1 MHLKIGF
8 EQFAFVCF
16 LSVSHKPCAKIASTP
31 FFLLTNDSF
40 CGILYDELLL
50 ESGVIF
56 LDYNKLA
63 QLLFANID
71 KTPDYYEQM
80 FPERNLPEGAKV
92 TRFAPS
98 PTGFLHIGGL
108 FAALISERMAHQSGG
123 KFILRIEDTD
133 KKREVENGVSK
144 IIEGLNS
151 FGIKIDEGFVN
162 FDTQSGEY
170 GPYKQSERAEIYQ
183 CFAKALV
190 QKGMA
195 YPCFCTEEEIS
206 AIREKQEEKKLLPG
220 YYGEFAACR
229 NLSYEQIEKNIS
241 EGKPYVI
248 RLKSPGSE
256 DKRISFKDGIRGK
269 IEMPENIV
277 DVVIL
282 KSDGIPTYHFAH
294 VVDDHLMRTTNV
306 IRGDEWISSVPIHVQ
321 MFSMLGLKPPKYAHI
336 APIMKEDDGGKR
348 KISKRKDPE
357 AAVSW
362 YIDEG
367 YPVDGVMEYLLNLA
381 NYNFE
386 DFRRANKNAPWTDFK
401 LEMNKMSNSGAL
413 FDLVKLNDICKNKI
427 GSYTAETVY
436 TLATEWAKVY
446 DKELFELLTRNKDY
460 SVAMFNFDRNPDKPR
475 KDIGKWSE
483 VKQAFSFM
491 FDELFDGKYEEVPN
505 VSKEDAKQ
513 ILVLYPEMYDEAQDN
528 NEWFNTLK
536 DLAEKIGFAR
546 EVKEY
551 KKNPDA
557 FKGHVGDVSS
567 VIRVAVTGRTKS
579 PDLYSI
585 IKTMGKERVS
595 KRILMAKGELN

>member
-1 MHLKIGF
+1 M
-8 EQFAFVCF
+8 
-16 LSVSHKPCAKIASTP
+16 
-31 FFLLTNDSF
+31 
-40 CGILYDELLL
+40 
-50 ESGVIF
+50 
-56 LDYNKLA
+56 DYNKLA
-63 QLLFANID
+63 QLLFPDID
-71 KTPDYYEQM
+71 KTCEDYEKM
-80 FPERNLPEGAKV
+80 FPERNFPEGAKV

-108 FAALISERMAHQSGG
+108 FAALISERTAHQSGG

-133 KKREVENGVSK
+133 KKREVENGVTK
-144 IIEGLNS
+144 IIEGLNA
-151 FGIKIDEGFVN
+151 FGIKIDEGFTD

-170 GPYKQSERAEIYQ
+170 GPYKQSEREKIYK
-183 CFAKALV
+183 CFAKSLV
-190 QKGMA
+190 EKGFA
-195 YPCFCTEEEIS
+195 YPCFCSEETLSEL
-206 AIREKQEEKKLLPG
+206 REKQEAEKKLPG
-220 YYGEFAACR
+220 YYGEYAVCR
-229 NLSYEQIEKNIS
+229 NLTIEQIEKNIKA
-241 EGKPYVI
+241 GMPYVL
-248 RLKSPGSE
+248 RLKSPGNE
-256 DKRISFKDGIRGK
+256 DRRISFKDGIRGK
-269 IEMPENIV
+269 IEMPENIT

-306 IRGDEWISSVPIHVQ
+306 IRGDEWISSVPIHLQ
-321 MFSMLGLKPPKYAHI
+321 MFCLLGLKPPKYAHI

-357 AAVSW
+357 AAVTW

-381 NYNFE
+381 NYTFE

-413 FDLVKLNDICKNKI
+413 FDLVKLNDICKNKVA
-427 GSYTAETVY
+427 SYTAEKVY
-436 TLATEWAKVY
+436 ELVIKWAKTY
-446 DKELFELLTRNKDY
+446 DSELYSLLTANKDY

-483 VKQAFSFM
+483 VKSAFSFM
-491 FDELFDGKYEEVPN
+491 FDELFEKKYDEIPN
-505 VSKEDAKQ
+505 VSKDDISAM
-513 ILVLYPEMYDEAQDN
+513 LDLYPEMYDETQDN

-536 DLAEKIGFAR
+536 DLAEKVGFAR

-551 KKNPDA
+551 KKNPDIY
-557 FKGHVGDVSS
+557 KGHVGDVSN

-585 IKTMGKERVS
+585 MKTLGKERVL
-595 KRILMAKGELN
+595 KRILMYKGELK

>member
-1 MHLKIGF
+1 M
-8 EQFAFVCF
+8 
-16 LSVSHKPCAKIASTP
+16 
-31 FFLLTNDSF
+31 
-40 CGILYDELLL
+40 
-50 ESGVIF
+50 
-56 LDYNKLA
+56 DYSKLA
-63 QLLFANID
+63 QLLFGGID
-71 KTPDYYEQM
+71 KTPEYYEEK
-80 FPERNLPEGAKV
+80 FPQRNLPEGAKV

-108 FAALISERMAHQSGG
+108 FAALISERIAHQSGG
-123 KFILRIEDTD
+123 RFILRIEDTD

-144 IIEGLNS
+144 IIDGLNS
-151 FGIKIDEGFVN
+151 FGIKIDEGFVGH
-162 FDTQSGEY
+162 DEQSGEY

-183 CFAKALV
+183 CYAKALV
-190 QKGMA
+190 EKGLA

-206 AIREKQEEKKLLPG
+206 AIREKQEAQKLLPG
-220 YYGEFAACR
+220 YYGKFAACR
-229 NLSYEQIEKNIS
+229 NLTYEQIEEKINA
-241 EGKPYVI
+241 GMPYVI

-256 DKRISFKDGIRGK
+256 DRRISFKDGIRGK

-294 VVDDHLMRTTNV
+294 VVDDHLMHTTNV
-306 IRGDEWISSVPIHVQ
+306 IRGDEWISSVPIHIQ

-336 APIMKEDDGGKR
+336 APIMKEDEGGKR

-386 DFRRANKNAPWTDFK
+386 DFRRANKTAPWTDFK

-427 GSYTAETVY
+427 GSYTAQRVY
-436 TLATEWAKVY
+436 DLATEWAKTY
-446 DKELFELLTRNKDY
+446 DDELYKLLTANPEY
-460 SVAMFNFDRNPDKPR
+460 SVTMFGFDRNPDKPR

-483 VKQAFSFM
+483 VRQAFSFM
-491 FDELFDGKYEEVPN
+491 FDELFDGKYDEIDG
-505 VSKEDAKQ
+505 VSKDDIASILDA
-513 ILVLYPEMYDEAQDN
+513 YPQMYDENADSSA
-528 NEWFNTLK
+528 WFDTLK
-536 DLAEKIGFAR
+536 DLSEKLGFAR

-557 FKGHVGDVSS
+557 YKGHVGSVSN
-567 VIRVAVTGRTKS
+567 VLRVAVTGRTKS

-585 IKTMGKERVS
+585 MKALGKDRVIERIKKYKEVTV
-595 KRILMAKGELN
+595 